1 MMNVKLTVSSLMVSD
16 YKNDELIRCMYNTE
30 SDDPDTA
37 LSAYM
42 RICEILYASR
52 QTLSGYIFT
61 MACDKGGTLFDSL
74 ISDDSRKYESV
85 LKRECDLLASLA
97 SVTSEDLITRIQGKS
112 GADSEIEL
120 PLFETGST
128 VISVDSV
135 VSFHRKYGSVFF
147 RDNKAFIYENG
158 RLLPVKRFDRIALSD
173 LKNYDTQRNAVINNT
188 RCFLGGQKHN
198 NILLYGD
205 RGTGKSATVKAVVNE
220 YPELRIVLVPK
231 SSVMQLYDIYDL
243 LGSVPLK
250 FILFIDDISFSDSDP
265 EFGFMK
271 QALEGSVSVLPDN
284 CMICA
289 TTNRR
294 HIIRETAYGIGNENH
309 EADARDEISSL
320 ADRFGLYL
328 TFFQPDK
335 NGYLDIVRK
344 IAGDRNIDIP
354 DNRLSALAERF
365 SLRKA
370 NRSPRTARQFCD
382 MVEARLALGIDLEN
396 I

>member
-1 MMNVKLTVSSLMVSD
+1 MQDIKLTVSALMISG
-16 YKNDELIRCMYNTE
+16 YKNDELIRCMYNAE
-30 SDDPDTA
+30 NEDPETA

-42 RICEILYASR
+42 RLCEILYASR
-52 QTLSGYIFT
+52 QTLSGYIFA
-61 MACDKGGTLFDSL
+61 MACEKGGSLFDPL
-74 ISDDSRKYESV
+74 PSDTSHDAGAV
-85 LKRECDLLASLA
+85 IKRECDLLSRLA
-97 SVTSEDLITRIQGKS
+97 SVTAEELIGKVRGKS
-112 GADSEIEL
+112 GAVSNIEL
-120 PLFETGST
+120 PVFENGST
-128 VISVDSV
+128 PISADSV
-135 VSFHRKYGSVFF
+135 SSFRRKYGSVFF
-147 RDNKAFIYENG
+147 KENKAFIYEND

-173 LKNYDTQRNAVINNT
+173 LKNYETQRNAVINNT
-188 RCFLGGQKHN
+188 RCFIGGQKYN

-231 SSVMQLYDIYDL
+231 CSVMKLYDIYDAL
-243 LGSVPLK
+243 CPVPLK
-250 FILFIDDISFSDSDP
+250 FILFMDDISFSDNDP

-271 QALEGSVSVLPDN
+271 QVLEGSVSVMPNN

-294 HIIRETAYGIGNENH
+294 HIIRETSSGESDESH
-309 EADARDEISSL
+309 EADACDERTAL

-328 TFFQPDK
+328 TFFRPDK
-335 NGYLDIVRK
+335 RGYLDIVRK
-344 IAGDRNIDIP
+344 IAADRKINIP
-354 DNRLSALAERF
+354 DERLSALAERF

-382 MVEARLALGIDLEN
+382 MVEARLALGIDPEN